1 MRLSVFGESRYG
13 VVILF
18 FKLKNMNKLLLLFV
32 AMLWL
37 FTGCTN
43 PTHVYHPLELPEQGK
58 SEIVKYEGVDLDVKS
73 ATVAYEARTDSV
85 TKLFRAQSFCYDPQN
100 DYLVFPRDTT
110 SYFYEKEA
118 NNGYFVVVPRD
129 SVTLCKNGQVK
140 NNAYFWRN
148 HPLSGLTLGVIFG
161 GLILALPSAYMG
173 IILSVMGNTDIVAEC
188 FLIGAGTGGALGGVV
203 GLGIGSIG
211 RPLVD
216 EIQERSSEYYDD
228 DKDLADFLEKYR
240 CY

>member
-1 MRLSVFGESRYG
+1 
-13 VVILF
+13 
-18 FKLKNMNKLLLLFV
+18 MNKLLLLFV
-32 AMLWL
+32 AMLWP

-73 ATVAYEARTDSV
+73 TTVAYEARTDSV
-85 TKLFRAQSFCYDPQN
+85 TKLFSAHSFCYDPQN
-100 DYLVFPRDTT
+100 DYLVFPRDT
-110 SYFYEKEA
+110 SYVYEKEA

-148 HPLSGLTLGVIFG
+148 HLLSGFTMGFVIG
-161 GLILALPSAYMG
+161 GLFFALPYASLGLLLSAMG
-173 IILSVMGNTDIVAEC
+173 YTDVVAEY
-188 FLIGAGTGGALGGVV
+188 FLIGTGTGGAFGGLV
-203 GLGIGSIG
+203 GLGVGSIG
-211 RPLVD
+211 QPIVD
-216 EIQERSSEYYDD
+216 EIQERCSEYYDND
-228 DKDLADFLEKYR
+228 ENLADFLEKYR